1 MYLLRALSFSGVLI
15 WVMRVDTRARR
26 NSVSFSTPVKQGS
39 SVFIFAWLCWRTH
52 FSTVSCRYIE
62 KCYSVTVHIFLYWQW
77 SVKSYISIYFIRF
90 IVVCQYF
97 LMTWFAHNATDG
109 ILFWPFF
116 CLYFLYCLWVWRRYL
131 LYVYCCWATKCWFVV
146 NEIGCSF
153 SMLIRLMFSLVYMS
167 DVLWV
172 GTCASGQTLG

>member
-97 LMTWFAHNATDG
+97 LMTWFANNARYS
-109 ILFWPFF
+109 ILFCPFF
-116 CLYFLYCLWVWRRYL
+116 FFVYFCIVFESDEDIYYM
-131 LYVYCCWATKCWFVV
+131 YIVV
-146 NEIGCSF
+146 GLQN
-153 SMLIRLMFSLVYMS
+153 
-167 DVLWV
+167 V
-172 GTCASGQTLG
+172 GL

>member
-52 FSTVSCRYIE
+52 FSTVSCRYVE
-62 KCYSVTVHIFLYWQW
+62 RCYSVTVHIFMYWQW
-77 SVKSYISIYFIRF
+77 SVKSYISNYFIRF

-97 LMTWFAHNATDG
+97 LMTFSRITQRMEYCFG
-109 ILFWPFF
+109 R
-116 CLYFLYCLWVWRRYL
+116 FLVLSLSLTWRYV
-131 LYVYCCWATKCWFVV
+131 LYVYRCWATKCWFVV
-146 NEIGCSF
+146 NEIGYSF